1 MFTLHQYDTTY
12 DLNSQASTR
21 TFLFGQHAGRIALQ
35 AYKKAAR
42 VCELL
47 LMSAFPIF
55 PASRPASIFGD
66 RELNFC
72 VRYGNRW
79 TLTPINTD
87 CKKET

>member
-1 MFTLHQYDTTY
+1 
-12 DLNSQASTR
+12 
-21 TFLFGQHAGRIALQ
+21 
-35 AYKKAAR
+35 
-42 VCELL
+42 
-47 LMSAFPIF
+47 MSAFPIF
-55 PASRPASIFGD
+55 PASRLASIFGD